1 MRLFEWFSNTVLYLE
16 SNYPQ
21 YYSCLC
27 SGGTKSLSPIDFPI
41 RLVNGVSFRFWIP
54 SALLLLRNSR
64 CWPPIALWDH
74 FRIRC
79 WHGRSVLCYPSFT
92 YYWRCY
98 SNKGKRILVTRL
110 EILMLSHSE
119 RNVKNLVKNSWKFVY
134 IPDEQRTLHFHEVF
148 AWTQNNNQHF
158 PGFFSN
164 ATFLWTFKRWIVI
177 LVLRK
182 CFFFAS
188 SIKTQVL

>member
-110 EILMLSHSE
+110 CNFTLRTE
-119 RNVKNLVKNSWKFVY
+119 REKFGKISWKFVY
-134 IPDEQRTLHFHEVF
+134 IPAEPRTLHFPAVF
-148 AWTQNNNQHF
+148 CLF
-158 PGFFSN
+158 E
-164 ATFLWTFKRWIVI
+164 
-177 LVLRK
+177 
-182 CFFFAS
+182 
-188 SIKTQVL
+188 

>member
-98 SNKGKRILVTRL
+98 SNKGKRILIRNSRYFTFMIFLGFQKIFENRL
-110 EILMLSHSE
+110 NFIFI
-119 RNVKNLVKNSWKFVY
+119 R
-134 IPDEQRTLHFHEVF
+134 EQYE
-148 AWTQNNNQHF
+148 
-158 PGFFSN
+158 
-164 ATFLWTFKRWIVI
+164 TFFKRIQTIFYASV
-177 LVLRK
+177 
-182 CFFFAS
+182 FSSS
-188 SIKTQVL
+188 SINTQVF